1 MTGAVIMGAG
11 PLGRAIAAEIAEAGG
26 TVRVLTRDG
35 RDIGPGITPVRVD
48 LVDEAAVIAACDG
61 AETIYQSAAP
71 PYQHWADAFPRL
83 QANALTA
90 AARTGAV
97 LVAAENLYGYGVAGV
112 LHEGLPLR
120 ATTRKGSLRARL
132 SEDLLAAHAAGT
144 ARTVAGR
151 ASDFVGPGVT
161 LAALGERFW
170 PHVLIGKPVS
180 WFGDPDARHS
190 FTWLPDFATA
200 LIRLADDPE
209 AWGRAWHVPALPALT
224 VRELCDRIAER
235 EGLLPPRIRRTPTLM
250 LRAVGLVVPAAGELV
265 EMGYMFDRDFIV
277 DHAAFDARYGP
288 AERTWDEALAEA
300 VAWWRKEMERRST
313 G

>member
-1 MTGAVIMGAG
+1 MTGSVIMGAG
-11 PLGRAIAAEIAEAGG
+11 PLGRAIAAQIAEAGG

-48 LVDEAAVIAACDG
+48 LANEAAVIAACTG
-61 AETIYQSAAP
+61 AAAIYQCAAP
-71 PYQHWADAFPRL
+71 SYQHWVDAFPRL

-97 LVAAENLYGYGVAGV
+97 LVAAENLYGYGVAGI
-112 LHEGLPLR
+112 LHEGLPLA

-132 SEDLLAAHAAGT
+132 FEDLIAAHAAGK

-151 ASDFVGPGVT
+151 ASDFVGPGVR

-170 PHVLIGKPVS
+170 PRVLTGKPVS
-180 WFGDPDARHS
+180 WFGDPGAQHS

-200 LIRLADDPE
+200 LVRLAEDPD
-209 AWGRAWHVPALPALT
+209 AWGRAWHVPALPALS

-235 EGLLPPRIRRTPTLM
+235 EGFPPPRIRRTPVLM
-250 LRAVGLVVPAAGELV
+250 LRAVGPVLPAAGELV

-277 DHAAFDARYGP
+277 GHAAFDTRYGP
-288 AERTWDEALAEA
+288 AERTWDEALKET
-300 VAWWRKEMERRST
+300 VTCWQKEMVRRST

>member
-11 PLGRAIAAEIAEAGG
+11 PLGRAIAARIAEDGG

-35 RDIGPGITPVRVD
+35 RNIGPGITPVATD
-48 LVDEAAVIAACDG
+48 LSDEAAVISACDG
-61 AETIYQSAAP
+61 AETIYQCAAP
-71 PYQHWADAFPRL
+71 PYQHWADAFPCL
-83 QANALTA
+83 QANALAA
-90 AARTGAV
+90 AARAGAV

-120 ATTRKGSLRARL
+120 ATTRKGRLRARL
-132 SEDLLAAHAAGT
+132 SEDLMEAHAAGT

-170 PHVLIGKPVS
+170 PQILAGKPVG
-180 WFGDPDARHS
+180 WFGDPIAKHS
-190 FTWLPDFATA
+190 FTLLPDFADA
-200 LIRLADDPE
+200 LIRLADDPN

-224 VRELCDRIAER
+224 VRELCDRIAAR
-235 EGLLPPRIRRTPTLM
+235 EGLPPPRIRRTPALM
-250 LRAVGLVVPAAGELV
+250 LRAVGLVLPAAGEVV
-265 EMGYMFDRDFIV
+265 EMGYMFDQDFIV
-277 DHAAFDARYGP
+277 DHSAFDARYGP
-288 AERTWDEALAEA
+288 AERTWNEAIVTT
-300 VAWWRKEMERRST
+300 VAWWRKAMEMRST